1 MWDRISNKLLTLGGL
16 LLLGLF
22 LHGNLQAFPEYTS
35 RENAIRLADVLDKG
49 FFRGSRITSVFVK
62 NRGED
67 EYYLQAILDDGS
79 SRLWTLDSTPQLV
92 PRMMI

>member
-49 FFRGSRITSVFVK
+49 ADCGP
-62 NRGED
+62 
-67 EYYLQAILDDGS
+67 
-79 SRLWTLDSTPQLV
+79 WTASTTG

>member
-49 FFRGSRITSVFVK
+49 FFLSLIH
-62 NRGED
+62 
-67 EYYLQAILDDGS
+67 I
-79 SRLWTLDSTPQLV
+79 
-92 PRMMI
+92 

>member
-22 LHGNLQAFPEYTS
+22 LQGNLQAFPEYTS

-67 EYYLQAILDDGS
+67 ELSLIH
-79 SRLWTLDSTPQLV
+79 
-92 PRMMI
+92 I